1 MDKSEV
7 KKIKISQNDIF
18 YFSRKYDK
26 RVIHPL
32 LVEAK
37 TLYASIADLP
47 ILPSLFSQLEEEII
61 RRSIHG
67 TAALEGNPLS
77 EERVGEIISAP
88 EKIKSNQR
96 AENEISNLRIAYDYI
111 IASKNKNII
120 TSKNKN
126 EYLPLDEEIIKLVHK
141 LISRGIDD
149 DVFKPGFYRSSKV
162 KVGDKDHGGTDV
174 PPKNLKDIKLIMN
187 EFVKWINSDEVVEL
201 DVVIRAAMAHY
212 HLGLIHPFEDGNGR
226 TIRIIEAMLI
236 QATGVKYFPTMLSN
250 YYYRNMDDYYWAFSL
265 TKKHK
270 EKEITPFLEF
280 VFKGVIESLETIKER
295 IMEFIRIATL
305 KEYFSALR
313 GKKKITRRQYDLM
326 SMLLSMPLKLL
337 EPFSL
342 ADLLNTSP
350 FIVLYRDVTERTARR
365 DINQLLK
372 MKLLSKE
379 DDGKYKLNLRVLG

>member
-1 MDKSEV
+1 MDKNEV
-7 KKIKISQNDIF
+7 IKVKISQNDIF

-26 RVIHPL
+26 EKIEPL
-32 LVEAK
+32 LIKVK
-37 TLYASIADLP
+37 SLYSTIVDLP

-88 EKIKSNQR
+88 EKAKNDQR
-96 AENEISNLRIAYDYI
+96 AEKEIKNLKKAYDVI
-111 IASKNKNII
+111 KRTEI
-120 TSKNKN
+120 
-126 EYLPLDEEIIKLVHK
+126 EHGDLPLDEKIVKLVHK

-149 DVFKPGFYRSSKV
+149 DVYRPGSYRSSKV
-162 KVGDKDHGGTDV
+162 KIGDKDHGGIDV
-174 PPKNLKDIKLIMN
+174 PPKNLKDIKLLMN
-187 EFVKWINSDEVVEL
+187 EFIKWINSDEVVEL
-201 DVVIRAAMAHY
+201 DVIIRAAMAHY

-226 TIRIIEAMLI
+226 TIRIIEATLI
-236 QATGVKYFPTMLSN
+236 QATGAKYFPTMLSN
-250 YYYRNMDDYYWAFSL
+250 YYYRNTDDYYWAFSL
-265 TKKHK
+265 TRKHK

-280 VFKGVIESLETIKER
+280 VYKGVIESLETIKER
-295 IMEFIRIATL
+295 IMVFIRIATL
-305 KEYFSALR
+305 KEFFSSLR
-313 GKKKITRRQYDLM
+313 GEKKITHRQYDLL
-326 SMLLSMPLKLL
+326 SMLLNLF

-350 FIVLYRDVTERTARR
+350 FIVLYRDVTERTVRR

-379 DDGKYKLNLRVLG
+379 ENGKYKLNLRVLG

>member
-1 MDKSEV
+1 MDKNEV
-7 KKIKISQNDIF
+7 IKVKISKNDIF
-18 YFSRKYDK
+18 YLSRKYDK
-26 RVIHPL
+26 VVIEPL
-32 LVEAK
+32 ISK
-37 TLYASIADLP
+37 YQSLYSTIAGLP
-47 ILPSLFSQLEEEII
+47 ILPNLYSQLEEEII
-61 RRSIHG
+61 RRSIHS

-96 AENEISNLRIAYDYI
+96 AENEILNLKGIYWYI
-111 IASKNKNII
+111 KNLEEK
-120 TSKNKN
+120 
-126 EYLPLDEEIIKLVHK
+126 EGFFPLDEDKVKFFHYT
-141 LISRGIDD
+141 ISDGIDD
-149 DVFKPGFYRSSKV
+149 NVYKPGSYRSSKI

-174 PPKNLKDIKLIMN
+174 PPKNLKDIKVLMN
-187 EFVKWINSDEVVEL
+187 EFTKWINSDEVMEL

-236 QATGVKYFPTMLSN
+236 QVTGVKYFPTMLSN

-265 TKKHK
+265 TRKHK

-280 VFKGVIESLETIKER
+280 VFKGVIESLKTIKEK
-295 IMEFIRIATL
+295 IMVFIRIATL
-305 KEYFSALR
+305 KDYFSTLR
-313 GKKKITRRQYDLM
+313 GEKKITHRQYDLM
-326 SMLLSMPLKLL
+326 QMLLKLL

-342 ADLLNTSP
+342 VELLNTSP
-350 FIVLYRDVTERTARR
+350 FIVLYRDVSERTARR

-379 DDGKYKLNLRVLG
+379 KDGKYKLNLRVLG